1 MAYLLDSNLLIYS
14 ADATHAFLRPLVQ
27 SPANYVYVSAVSQI
41 ETLGFHR
48 LVLADKFYLESIF
61 TLLGVLPVSQPIIE
75 RATILRQQQR
85 MTLGDAIIAATAL
98 EYGLAVAT
106 RNVRDFTHIVG
117 LPVYNPLLR

>member
-27 SPANYVYVSAVSQI
+27 SPVNYVSAVSQI

-106 RNVRDFTHIVG
+106 RNARDFTHIVG
-117 LPVYNPLLR
+117 LPVYNPFIS

>member
-14 ADATHAFLRPLVQ
+14 ADAAHAFLRPLVQ
-27 SPANYVYVSAVSQI
+27 DPANYGSAVSQV

-75 RATILRQQQR
+75 RATVLRQQQR
-85 MTLGDAIIAATAL
+85 MTLGDALIAATAL

-106 RNVRDFTHIVG
+106 RNMSDFTPVVV
-117 LPVYNPLLR
+117 LSVYNPFVS